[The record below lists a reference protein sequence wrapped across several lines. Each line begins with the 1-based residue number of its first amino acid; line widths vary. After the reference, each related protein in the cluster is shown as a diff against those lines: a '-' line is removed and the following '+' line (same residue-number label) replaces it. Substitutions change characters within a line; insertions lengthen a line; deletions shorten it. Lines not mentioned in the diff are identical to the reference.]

1 MDVRPGQEAGFERD
15 FAVALAWIGGAA
27 GYVSHEL
34 HRCLET
40 SNRYAL
46 LVRWQTLEAH
56 TKGFR
61 ESPEYLNW
69 KKILHPYYD
78 PFPIVEHYAM
88 VNDSGPR
95 AGGLK

>member
-1 MDVRPGQEAGFERD
+1 MILEVVIMDVRPGQEAGFERD

-46 LVRWQTLEAH
+46 LVR
-56 TKGFR
+56 
-61 ESPEYLNW
+61 
-69 KKILHPYYD
+69 
-78 PFPIVEHYAM
+78 
-88 VNDSGPR
+88 
-95 AGGLK
+95 